1 MAIAIPAGTEMK
13 TSLKSRLKKLRGF
26 DFLFSILVI
35 PAAYLLL
42 MYRRAGSGQLPRT
55 TLRLKDIGVFPIR
68 NHYYEPLFDGRLL
81 SRPLQ
86 EDRHLPGIEFNVPA
100 QLELLNA
107 LSFANELK
115 SLNLTRRN
123 DAIDAFQI
131 QNGTFESGDA
141 DFLYQLIRHI
151 KPLKVVEIGSGNS
164 TKIARLALKK
174 NKSETGAGYQHIC
187 VEPYEQPWLES
198 LEGVSVVRERIEDC
212 QFNWTTELD
221 AGDLLFVDSTH
232 IVRPQGDVLKEYL
245 EIFPQ
250 LRAGVYVHIH
260 DIFTPKDYPKSW
272 VVDDVRFWNEQY
284 LLEALL
290 TDTHRYEV
298 VAALNFLKHKH
309 YDQLSRVCPYISME
323 REPGS
328 FYFRVKA

>member
-1 MAIAIPAGTEMK
+1 MQ

-26 DFLFSILVI
+26 DLLFSILVI

-42 MYRRAGSGQLPRT
+42 MYRRAGAGQLPRT
-55 TLRLKDIGVFPIR
+55 TLRLKHIGVFPIR
-68 NHYYEPLFDGRLL
+68 NHYYEPLFDDRLL
-81 SRPLQ
+81 SHPLHK
-86 EDRHLPGIEFNVPA
+86 DRDLPGIELNVPA
-100 QLELLNA
+100 QLALLNK
-107 LSFANELK
+107 LSFAGELK
-115 SLNLTRRN
+115 SLNLN
-123 DAIDAFQI
+123 QSNGAIDAFQMS
-131 QNGTFESGDA
+131 NGTFESGDA

-151 KPLKVVEIGSGNS
+151 KPLKVVEVGSGNS

-174 NKSETGAGYQHIC
+174 NKSETGTGYTHIC
-187 VEPYEQPWLES
+187 VEPYEQPWLED
-198 LEGVSVVRERIEDC
+198 LEGIVVVRERIEDC
-212 QFNWTTELD
+212 KFNWTNELD
-221 AGDLLFVDSTH
+221 AGDLLFIDSTH
-232 IVRPQGDVLKEYL
+232 VVRPQGDVLKEYL

-250 LRAGVYVHIH
+250 LKAGVYVHIH
-260 DIFTPKDYPKSW
+260 DIFTPKDYPQSW

-290 TDTHRYEV
+290 TNTHRYEV

-309 YDQLSRVCPYISME
+309 YELLSQACPYISIE

>member
-1 MAIAIPAGTEMK
+1 LAVTTSAGVEMQ

-26 DFLFSILVI
+26 DFFFSILVI

-55 TLRLKDIGVFPIR
+55 TLRLKHIGVFPIR
-68 NHYYEPLFDGRLL
+68 NHYYEPLFDDRLL
-81 SRPLQ
+81 SHPLHN
-86 EDRHLPGIEFNVPA
+86 DRNLPGIELNVPA
-100 QLELLNA
+100 QLKLLGE
-107 LSFANELK
+107 LSFADELK
-115 SLNLTRRN
+115 SLNLTRPS
-123 DAIDAFQI
+123 DAIDSFQMS
-131 QNGTFESGDA
+131 NGTFESGDA

-151 KPLKVVEIGSGNS
+151 KPLKVVEVGSGNS

-174 NKSETGAGYQHIC
+174 NKSETGAGYKHIC
-187 VEPYEQPWLES
+187 VEPYEQPWLED
-198 LEGVSVVRERIEDC
+198 LEGIAVVRERIEDC
-212 QFNWTTELD
+212 KFNWTNELD
-221 AGDLLFVDSTH
+221 AGDLLFIDSTH
-232 IVRPQGDVLKEYL
+232 VVRPQGDVLKEYL

-290 TDTHRYEV
+290 TNTHRYEV

-309 YDQLSRVCPYISME
+309 YDQLSQACPYISIE

-328 FYFRVKA
+328 FYFRVKS